1 MIDMR
6 NTKIWVAFS
15 LLIGLCVMYLHM
27 NTFQMEHETY
37 YAAFRYRFKVDRIF
51 TDLWT
56 KTALESDCFAYKY
69 EYPYI
74 FLYGIGG
81 YTKVNL
87 IPFCGKTI
95 KVVNEIY
102 YRNIPDDLRSDVLSS
117 LSQLNESYL
126 WGIEIRYD
134 FIGLPKRDID
144 IFKELQRKGN
154 EKKINYIKRKSYY
167 VSDKKFMEEYIDSIK
182 GLDILD
188 KKLEDITSESE

>member
-27 NTFQMEHETY
+27 NTFQFEHSTY

-87 IPFCGKTI
+87 IPFYGETI
-95 KVVNEIY
+95 KVVNETY

-144 IFKELQRKGN
+144 IFKELQRKGR
-154 EKKINYIKRKSYY
+154 EKKVNYIKRESYY
-167 VSDKKFMEEYIDSIK
+167 ASDKKFMKEYIDSRK
-182 GLDILD
+182 GLDMLD
-188 KKLEDITSESE
+188 KKLEGITSESK

>member
-27 NTFQMEHETY
+27 NTFQMEHATY

-126 WGIEIRYD
+126 WRIEIRYD

>member
-27 NTFQMEHETY
+27 NTFQMEHATY

-56 KTALESDCFAYKY
+56 KTSLESDCFAYKY

>member
-1 MIDMR
+1 MR

-27 NTFQMEHETY
+27 NTFQMEHATY

-81 YTKVNL
+81 YTKGNL

-102 YRNIPDDLRSDVLSS
+102 YRNIPDDLSDVLSS

>member
-27 NTFQMEHETY
+27 NTFQMEHATY

-188 KKLEDITSESE
+188 KNLEDITSESE

>member
-27 NTFQMEHETY
+27 NTFQMEHATY

-167 VSDKKFMEEYIDSIK
+167 VSDNKFMEEYIDSIK

>member
-27 NTFQMEHETY
+27 NTFQMEHATY

-167 VSDKKFMEEYIDSIK
+167 VFDKKFMEEYIDSIK

>member
-1 MIDMR
+1 
-6 NTKIWVAFS
+6 
-15 LLIGLCVMYLHM
+15 MYLHM
-27 NTFQMEHETY
+27 NTFQMEHASY

-74 FLYGIGG
+74 FLYGIGW

-87 IPFCGKTI
+87 IPFYGETI
-95 KVVNEIY
+95 KVVNETY

-144 IFKELQRKGN
+144 IFKELQRKGR
-154 EKKINYIKRKSYY
+154 EKKVNYIKRESYY
-167 VSDKKFMEEYIDSIK
+167 ASDKKFMKEYIDSRK
-182 GLDILD
+182 GLDMLD
-188 KKLEDITSESE
+188 KKLEGITLELENK

>member
-27 NTFQMEHETY
+27 NTFQMEHATY

-95 KVVNEIY
+95 KVNNEIY

>member
-1 MIDMR
+1 
-6 NTKIWVAFS
+6 
-15 LLIGLCVMYLHM
+15 MYLHM
-27 NTFQMEHETY
+27 NTFQMEHATY

-154 EKKINYIKRKSYY
+154 EKKINYIKRESYY
-167 VSDKKFMEEYIDSIK
+167 ASDKKFMKEYIDSRK
-182 GLDILD
+182 GLDMLD
-188 KKLEDITSESE
+188 KKLEGITLELENK

>member
-27 NTFQMEHETY
+27 NTFQMEHATY

-117 LSQLNESYL
+117 LSQLNEFYL

>member
-1 MIDMR
+1 MR

-27 NTFQMEHETY
+27 NTFQMEHATY
-37 YAAFRYRFKVDRIF
+37 YAAFRYRLKVDRIF

-87 IPFCGKTI
+87 IPFYGETI
-95 KVVNEIY
+95 KVVNETY

-144 IFKELQRKGN
+144 IFKELQRKGR
-154 EKKINYIKRKSYY
+154 EKKVNYIKRESYY
-167 VSDKKFMEEYIDSIK
+167 ASDKKFMKEYIDSRK

>member
-27 NTFQMEHETY
+27 NTFQMEHATY

-167 VSDKKFMEEYIDSIK
+167 VSDKKFMEEYIDSRK
-182 GLDILD
+182 GLDMLD

>member
-1 MIDMR
+1 
-6 NTKIWVAFS
+6 
-15 LLIGLCVMYLHM
+15 MYLHM
-27 NTFQMEHETY
+27 NTFQMEHATY

-74 FLYGIGG
+74 FFVWYRRIYKSKLNSFYGE
-81 YTKVNL
+81 
-87 IPFCGKTI
+87 TI
-95 KVVNEIY
+95 KVVNETY

-144 IFKELQRKGN
+144 IFKELQRKGR
-154 EKKINYIKRKSYY
+154 EKKSQLY
-167 VSDKKFMEEYIDSIK
+167 
-182 GLDILD
+182 
-188 KKLEDITSESE
+188 

>member
-27 NTFQMEHETY
+27 NTFQMEHATY

-126 WGIEIRYD
+126 WRIEIRYD

-144 IFKELQRKGN
+144 IFKELQIKGN

>member
-1 MIDMR
+1 MR

-15 LLIGLCVMYLHM
+15 LLIVLCVMYLHM
-27 NTFQMEHETY
+27 NTFQMEHATY

>member
-1 MIDMR
+1 MR

-27 NTFQMEHETY
+27 NTFQMEHATY

-167 VSDKKFMEEYIDSIK
+167 VSDKKFMEEYINSIK
-182 GLDILD
+182 ELDILD

>member
-1 MIDMR
+1 
-6 NTKIWVAFS
+6 
-15 LLIGLCVMYLHM
+15 MYLHM
-27 NTFQMEHETY
+27 NTFQMEHATY

-56 KTALESDCFAYKY
+56 KTSLESDCFAYKY

-95 KVVNEIY
+95 NVVNEIY

>member
-1 MIDMR
+1 
-6 NTKIWVAFS
+6 
-15 LLIGLCVMYLHM
+15 MYLHM
-27 NTFQMEHETY
+27 NTFQMEHATY

-87 IPFCGKTI
+87 IPFYGETI
-95 KVVNEIY
+95 KVVNETY

-144 IFKELQRKGN
+144 IFKELQRKGS
-154 EKKINYIKRKSYY
+154 EKKVNYIKRKSYY
-167 VSDKKFMEEYIDSIK
+167 ASDKKFMKEYIDSEK
-182 GLDILD
+182 GLDMLD

>member
-27 NTFQMEHETY
+27 NTFQMEHATY

-87 IPFCGKTI
+87 IPFYGETI
-95 KVVNEIY
+95 KVVNETY

-126 WGIEIRYD
+126 WRIEIRYD

>member
-27 NTFQMEHETY
+27 NTFQMEHATY

-87 IPFCGKTI
+87 IPFCEKTI

-144 IFKELQRKGN
+144 IFKELCLL
-154 EKKINYIKRKSYY
+154 Y
-167 VSDKKFMEEYIDSIK
+167 
-182 GLDILD
+182 
-188 KKLEDITSESE
+188 TSPSPRD

>member
-1 MIDMR
+1 
-6 NTKIWVAFS
+6 
-15 LLIGLCVMYLHM
+15 MYLHM
-27 NTFQMEHETY
+27 NTFQMEHATY

-87 IPFCGKTI
+87 IPFYGETI
-95 KVVNEIY
+95 KVVNETY

-144 IFKELQRKGN
+144 IFKEFLLSKGYPEN
-154 EKKINYIKRKSYY
+154 SLLFEFKSSKIHPKFRPDLLVIDTENDNFLCLFEFKS
-167 VSDKKFMEEYIDSIK
+167 S
-182 GLDILD
+182 
-188 KKLEDITSESE
+188 T

>member
-1 MIDMR
+1 MR
-6 NTKIWVAFS
+6 NTKVWVAFS

-27 NTFQMEHETY
+27 NTFQMEHATY

-87 IPFCGKTI
+87 IPFYGETI
-95 KVVNEIY
+95 KVVNETY

-144 IFKELQRKGN
+144 IFKELQRKGR
-154 EKKINYIKRKSYY
+154 EKKVNYIKRESYY
-167 VSDKKFMEEYIDSIK
+167 ASDKKFMKEYIDSRK
-182 GLDILD
+182 GLDMLD
-188 KKLEDITSESE
+188 KKLEGITLELENK

>member
-1 MIDMR
+1 
-6 NTKIWVAFS
+6 
-15 LLIGLCVMYLHM
+15 MYLHM
-27 NTFQMEHETY
+27 NTFQMEHATY

-134 FIGLPKRDID
+134 LSLIHI
-144 IFKELQRKGN
+144 
-154 EKKINYIKRKSYY
+154 
-167 VSDKKFMEEYIDSIK
+167 
-182 GLDILD
+182 
-188 KKLEDITSESE
+188 